1 MWNFI
6 ASACAVLALASVAAG
21 CGSSSTNSTASTA
34 ATAATTTS
42 TTATSTAPSSTTTTT
57 STATT
62 TTTPERSPK
71 SPVQSFGKLRLLSPA
86 FAAGG
91 AVPVQYT
98 CDGADIS
105 PPMQWSNV
113 PHGTAELFLLGFDL
127 TSESRSAVQWAVAG
141 IPPSAT
147 GLSAGKLPAGA
158 IVGSNSAGK
167 SAWGGLCAEKG
178 HTQHVAFLLYALKQ
192 KLGVSTGFSTTLV
205 LNHLHA
211 LKLAS
216 GLTIATYT
224 RK

>member
-6 ASACAVLALASVAAG
+6 ASACAALALASFAAG
-21 CGSSSTNSTASTA
+21 CGSSSSSTNSTASTA
-34 ATAATTTS
+34 TTTATTS
-42 TTATSTAPSSTTTTT
+42 TSTAPSSTATT
-57 STATT
+57 ST
-62 TTTPERSPK
+62 TPKRSTK
-71 SPVQSFGKLRLLSPA
+71 SPVQSFGKLRLQSPA
-86 FAAGG
+86 FAAGA

-98 CDGADIS
+98 CDGANIS

-113 PHGTAELFLLGFDL
+113 PHGTAELFLLAFDL
-127 TSESRSAVQWAVAG
+127 TSETRSAVQWAVAG

-158 IVGSNSAGK
+158 VVGADSAGK
-167 SAWGGLCAEKG
+167 NAWGGLCAEKG
-178 HTQHVAFLLYALKQ
+178 HAQHVAFLLYALKQ
-192 KLGVSTGFSTTLV
+192 KLGVSNGFSTTLV
-205 LNHLHA
+205 LNHVHA